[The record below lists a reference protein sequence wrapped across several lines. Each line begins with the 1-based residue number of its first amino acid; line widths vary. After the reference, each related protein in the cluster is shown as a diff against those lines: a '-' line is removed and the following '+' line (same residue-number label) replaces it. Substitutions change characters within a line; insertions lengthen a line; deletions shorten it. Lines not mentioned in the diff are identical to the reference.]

1 MKRVTLSKIC
11 KYAGFLWYAFLWY
24 VFSRICPWILSIYG
38 KFGSEKTFIFAYL
51 MQCETEST
59 GKLTYNIL
67 FRCIHKILFMKRQTC
82 STDIFHWIFLAA
94 RSNRYI
100 CWALIL
106 NLLNSNQIP
115 QASGW
120 CLVPI
125 SDLNNLKRHIII

>member
-1 MKRVTLSKIC
+1 MRVVSDTRFSGTCFPVYVL
-11 KYAGFLWYAFLWY
+11 GF
-24 VFSRICPWILSIYG
+24 CPYTG
-38 KFGSEKTFIFAYL
+38 KFGSEKTFILAYL
-51 MQCETEST
+51 MQCETESI

-67 FRCIHKILFMKRQTC
+67 FHCIYKILFMKRQTC
-82 STDIFHWIFLAA
+82 YTDIFQWIFLAA

-100 CWALIL
+100 YWALTL

-125 SDLNNLKRHIII
+125 SDLNNLKRHNII